1 MNMKY
6 RSLILVLSAIFMV
19 GCQSLETSNQISDEV
34 PFKAS
39 LESFQPQTKTS
50 MTQDRQVVWSQ
61 GDRLAIFQGATI
73 ADEYLVTDASAG
85 KTNATFNIVNGSS
98 DLNGSFSAGTD
109 VSCNV
114 ALYPYAEDLS
124 LVASALDEEETT
136 FGISGY
142 LLPSTQDYVAES
154 FANGAFPMVAVT
166 QNMSDH
172 NLRFKNVLGAI
183 KLQLKGDQTVTSI
196 SISGKNNEKLSGA
209 ATITAYSNNLTPAI
223 TMTGADDAAKSVTL
237 DCGAGVTLDE
247 DAATEFI
254 IALPPVVFSQGFT
267 VNVTDSESET
277 YEINANTPNTI
288 LRSSILVMPAVTLGQ
303 TPGED
308 EDDNATYVE
317 YLYLDR
323 TSLTM
328 YPSTSIT
335 LVANPDP
342 VDVTDPTLTWS
353 SSNPSVAQVDQ
364 NGKVTTVADGTATIT
379 VMAVGGVSAT
389 CSVTVK
395 SAIEVVKINY
405 VVGGVNYGCGIVIGN
420 VVWAP
425 VNCGYEPANGEYK
438 GYPYGKLY
446 QWGRKY
452 GQGYDSNDASYPSGA
467 NLVKGPVDPSLDSS
481 DEHAGKFFYNSSHP
495 YNWSANRI
503 DDLWADSNGK
513 TMNDPCPE
521 GWRVPTWGE
530 LQSLIANYSA
540 WSTDASEHNG
550 RYFTG
555 EYTYMEGI
563 QKIFLPAAG
572 YRSCDNGDVFGR
584 GGLGYYWSS
593 TSCSI
598 CAGYFYFDRGSVFI
612 KDSYR
617 AAGYTVRCVQK

>member
-6 RSLILVLSAIFMV
+6 RSLILALSAIFMA
-19 GCQSLETSNQISDEV
+19 GCQFLETSNQIIDEV
-34 PFKAS
+34 PFTAS
-39 LESFQPQTKTS
+39 SESFQPQTKTS

-85 KTNATFNIVNGSS
+85 KTNATFNIVNGNSQ
-98 DLNGSFSAGTD
+98 LNGSFSAGTE

-142 LLPSTQDYVAES
+142 PLPSTQDYAAES

-172 NLRFKNVLGAI
+172 TLRFKNVLGAI

-196 SISGKNNEKLSGA
+196 KITGKNNEKLSGA

-223 TMTGADDAAKSVTL
+223 TMTGADAAAKSVTL
-237 DCGAGVTLDE
+237 DCGAGVQLDE
-247 DAATEFI
+247 STATEFI

-267 VNVTDSESET
+267 VTVTDTESQT
-277 YEINANTPNTI
+277 YEMNANTPNTI
-288 LRSSILVMPAVTLGQ
+288 LRSSILVMPAVTLKH
-303 TPGED
+303 
-308 EDDNATYVE
+308 
-317 YLYLDR
+317 LYMDR

-335 LVANPDP
+335 LVADQDP
-342 VDVTDPTLTWS
+342 VDVTDPTLIWS

-364 NGKVTTVADGTATIT
+364 NGKVTAVADGTATIT

-389 CSVTVK
+389 CSVKVK
-395 SAIEVVKINY
+395 SATAVANKY
-405 VVGGVNYGCGIVIGN
+405 KVGDADYGYGIVIGD

-452 GQGYDSNDASYPSGA
+452 GQGYDSNDASYPSGDD
-467 NLVKGPVDPSLDSS
+467 LVQGPVDPSWGSSADHS
-481 DEHAGKFFYNSSHP
+481 DEFFYGSS
-495 YNWSANRI
+495 NWCNQQI

-513 TMNDPCPE
+513 TGEDPCPE
-521 GWRVPTWGE
+521 GWRVPTYDE
-530 LQSLIANYSA
+530 LSNLRANYSS
-540 WSTDASEHNG
+540 WTTDASEHNG

-563 QKIFLPAAG
+563 AQIFLPAAG
-572 YRSCDNGDVFGR
+572 YRYYINGSVSIRSYNGN
-584 GGLGYYWSS
+584 YWSS
-593 TSCSI
+593 TSILSLSYYL
-598 CAGYFYFDRGSVFI
+598 GFDNGSV
-612 KDSYR
+612 YMGGGNR
-617 AAGYTVRCVQK
+617 ANGYTVRCVQE

>member
-1 MNMKY
+1 MKY
-6 RSLILVLSAIFMV
+6 RSLILALSAIFMA
-19 GCQSLETSNQISDEV
+19 GCHSLETSNKITDEV
-34 PFKAS
+34 PFIAS
-39 LESFQPQTKTS
+39 SESFQPQTKTS

-73 ADEYLVTDASAG
+73 ADEYLVTDESAG
-85 KTNATFNIVNGSS
+85 KTNATFNIVNDNS
-98 DLNGSFSAGTD
+98 DINGSFSAGTE

-114 ALYPYAEDLS
+114 ALYPYAESLS
-124 LVASALDEEETT
+124 LVASALEDEGTT
-136 FGISGY
+136 FGITGY
-142 LLPSTQDYVAES
+142 ILPSTQDYAAES

-172 NLRFKNVLGAI
+172 TLRFKNVLGAI

-196 SISGKNNEKLSGA
+196 KITGKNNEKLSGA
-209 ATITAYSNNLTPAI
+209 ATITAYSNNLIPAI
-223 TMTGADDAAKSVTL
+223 TMTGADAAAESVTL
-237 DCGAGVTLDE
+237 DCGAGVTLEE

-267 VNVTDSESET
+267 VTVTDSESKT

-308 EDDNATYVE
+308 EDDYVTYVE
-317 YLYLDR
+317 YLFLDR

-335 LVANPDP
+335 LVAAPDP

-364 NGKVTTVADGTATIT
+364 NGKVTAVADGTARIT

-389 CSVTVK
+389 CLVTVK
-395 SAIEVVKINY
+395 SATAVANNKYI
-405 VVGGVNYGCGIVIGN
+405 VGEADYGYGIVIGD

-467 NLVKGPVDPSLDSS
+467 NLVQGPVAPSWGSS
-481 DEHAGKFFYNSSHP
+481 ADHADEFFYGAE
-495 YNWSANRI
+495 NWCTNRI
-503 DDLWADSNGK
+503 NDLWADSNGK
-513 TMNDPCPE
+513 TGKDPCPK
-521 GWRVPTWGE
+521 GWRVPTRDE
-530 LQSLIANYSA
+530 LKSLSANYSS
-540 WSTDASEHNG
+540 WTKDSSEHNG
-550 RYFTG
+550 YYFTG

-563 QKIFLPAAG
+563 AQIFLPAAG
-572 YRSCDNGDVFGR
+572 ARSRYGGVGDR
-584 GGLGYYWSS
+584 GGYGHYWSS
-593 TSCSI
+593 TLDYSGANRLFFFS
-598 CAGYFYFDRGSVFI
+598 GSSGSVHT
-612 KDSYR
+612 
-617 AAGYTVRCVQK
+617 GYNYQAYGCTVRCVQE

>member
-1 MNMKY
+1 MKY
-6 RSLILVLSAIFMV
+6 RSLILALSAIFMA
-19 GCQSLETSNQISDEV
+19 GCQSLETSNQITDEV
-34 PFKAS
+34 TFTAS
-39 LESFQPQTKTS
+39 SESFQPQTRTS

-85 KTNATFNIVNGSS
+85 KTNATFNIVNDNS
-98 DLNGSFSAGTD
+98 DINGSFSAGTE
-109 VSCNV
+109 VPCNV
-114 ALYPYAEDLS
+114 AFYPYAENLS
-124 LVASALDEEETT
+124 LVASALEDEETT
-136 FGISGY
+136 FGITGY

-172 NLRFKNVLGAI
+172 TLRFKNVLGAI

-196 SISGKNNEKLSGA
+196 KITGKNNEKLSGA

-223 TMTGADDAAKSVTL
+223 TMTGADAAAKSVTL

-254 IALPPVVFSQGFT
+254 IALPPVVFNQGFIVT
-267 VNVTDSESET
+267 VTDSESQT

-303 TPGED
+303 TPGDD
-308 EDDNATYVE
+308 EDDDVTYVE
-317 YLYLDR
+317 DLYLDR

-335 LVANPDP
+335 LVADPDP

-353 SSNPSVAQVDQ
+353 SSNTSVAQVDQ
-364 NGKVTTVADGTATIT
+364 NGKVTAVADGTSTIT

-389 CSVTVK
+389 CSVKVK
-395 SAIEVVKINY
+395 SATAVANIKYI
-405 VVGGVNYGCGIVIGN
+405 VGDADYGYGIVIGD

-467 NLVKGPVDPSLDSS
+467 NLVQGPVAPSWGSSADYS
-481 DEHAGKFFYNSSHP
+481 DEFFYGLS
-495 YNWSANRI
+495 NWCNQQI

-513 TMNDPCPE
+513 TTKDPCPE
-521 GWRVPTWGE
+521 GWRVPTRDE
-530 LQSLIANYSA
+530 LESLSANYSA
-540 WSTDASEHNG
+540 WTTDASEHNG
-550 RYFTG
+550 RYLTG
-555 EYTYMEGI
+555 EYTYMEGVA
-563 QKIFLPAAG
+563 QIFLPAAG
-572 YRSCDNGDVFGR
+572 YRDYYGGSFCNR
-584 GGLGYYWSS
+584 GGYGNYWSS
-593 TSCSI
+593 TSYISYANYLLLVSGNVGVNSYSR
-598 CAGYFYFDRGSVFI
+598 AGGFS
-612 KDSYR
+612 
-617 AAGYTVRCVQK
+617 VRCVQE

>member
-6 RSLILVLSAIFMV
+6 RSLILVLSAIFMA
-19 GCQSLETSNQISDEV
+19 GCQSLETSNQITDEV
-34 PFKAS
+34 PFTAS
-39 LESFQPQTKTS
+39 SESFQLQTRTS
-50 MTQDRQVVWSQ
+50 MNSEKQVVWSS
-61 GDRLAIFQGATI
+61 GDHLAIFQGSTLAN
-73 ADEYLVTDASAG
+73 EYRVSESSAG
-85 KTNATFNIVNGSS
+85 KTNGTFTCVIGSG
-98 DLNGSFSAGTD
+98 DDFYAGTELP
-109 VSCNV
+109 CNV
-114 ALYPYAEDLS
+114 AFYPYVADLTLSGAAVEDQG
-124 LVASALDEEETT
+124 VAYSIA
-136 FGISGY
+136 GY
-142 LLPSTQDYVAES
+142 TLPASHNYTEKS
-154 FANGAFPMVAVT
+154 FANGVFPMVAVT
-166 QNMSDH
+166 ETIGDH
-172 NLRFKNVLGAI
+172 NLLFKNVLGAI
-183 KLQLKGDQTVTSI
+183 KLQLKGEQTVTSI

-209 ATITAYSNNLTPAI
+209 ATITAYTNNLTPAI

-267 VNVTDSESET
+267 VTVTDSESET

-342 VDVTDPTLTWS
+342 VYVTDPTLTWS

-389 CSVTVK
+389 CPVTVK
-395 SAIEVVKINY
+395 SATAVANKKYI
-405 VVGGVNYGCGIVIGN
+405 VGDVDYGYGIVIGD

-438 GYPYGKLY
+438 GYPFGKLY

-467 NLVKGPVDPSLDSS
+467 NLVKGPVDRSLGSS
-481 DEHAGKFFYNSSHP
+481 AEHADKFFYNSSHP
-495 YNWSANRI
+495 YNWCTNQI

-513 TMNDPCPE
+513 TVNDPCPE

-540 WSTDASEHNG
+540 RSTDASEHNG

-572 YRSCDNGDVFGR
+572 YRSCDDGVVYGR
-584 GGLGYYWSS
+584 GGLSYYWSS
-593 TSCSI
+593 TSYNSR
-598 CAGYFYFDRGSVFI
+598 AGHLYFDSGSVVI
-612 KDSYR
+612 NDSYR